1 MARRGFPGEAP
12 VKYRLKR
19 HAARTRVESRRW
31 LDRHPRVARLLDVSG
46 CLSLGDHAI
55 ARGVGAGLFIALTP
69 LFGAQ
74 TLLLIAAC
82 ILVRGNFPAAFL
94 VSWVSNPFTIGP
106 MIVAFNAIGRGL
118 FGSAGAPPAA
128 GSDLAGA
135 AAEQTLLTLAGSLV
149 VSAPVAVAA
158 YLLTLGLRRR
168 VSGGEPRG

>member
-1 MARRGFPGEAP
+1 MR
-12 VKYRLKR
+12 YRLKR
-19 HAARTRVESRRW
+19 QAARTRAQSRRW

-55 ARGVGAGLFIALTP
+55 ARGVGAGLFVALTP

-106 MIVAFNAIGRGL
+106 MIVAFNAIGRAL
-118 FGSAGAPPAA
+118 FGSPGALQAGD
-128 GSDLAGA
+128 SELAGA

-149 VSAPVAVAA
+149 VSAPVALAA
-158 YLLTLGLRRR
+158 YLLTLGLRRYF
-168 VSGGEPRG
+168 GGGGTQG